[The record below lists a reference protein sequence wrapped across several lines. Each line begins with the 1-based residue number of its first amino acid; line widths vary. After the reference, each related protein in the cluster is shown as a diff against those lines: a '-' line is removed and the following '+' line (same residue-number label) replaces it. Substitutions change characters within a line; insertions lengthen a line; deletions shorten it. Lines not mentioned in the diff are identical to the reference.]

1 MKKAYYF
8 FLFFILVCAGSL
20 TGRFIRVY
28 TDYKDNPWKYTPPYN
43 TWLEELKWDFI
54 IDGAAIIICVIAVVV
69 LRKEIK
75 KQGQKGA

>member
-28 TDYKDNPWKYTPPYN
+28 TDYKDNPWKYTSPYN

>member
-1 MKKAYYF
+1 MKKVYYF
-8 FLFFILVCAGSL
+8 FLFFMLACVGSL

-43 TWLEELKWDFI
+43 TWLEELKLDFI
-54 IDGAAIIICVIAVVV
+54 INGAAIIICIIAMVV

-75 KQGQKGA
+75 RKN